1 MEAHES
7 QASPHRSFV
16 EEGYQNPERYP
27 NNEPGAAAPLSR
39 SMIRLIGVVVAVVD
53 EVIRDGV
60 AVAGVEFLE
69 QGLGDFL
76 LLEPDLANEV
86 ICLRLPEV
94 FEL

>member
-1 MEAHES
+1 
-7 QASPHRSFV
+7 
-16 EEGYQNPERYP
+16 
-27 NNEPGAAAPLSR
+27 
-39 SMIRLIGVVVAVVD
+39 MIRLIGVIVAVVD

-60 AVAGVEFLE
+60 AVIGVEFLE

-86 ICLRLPEV
+86 ICLRFPEV